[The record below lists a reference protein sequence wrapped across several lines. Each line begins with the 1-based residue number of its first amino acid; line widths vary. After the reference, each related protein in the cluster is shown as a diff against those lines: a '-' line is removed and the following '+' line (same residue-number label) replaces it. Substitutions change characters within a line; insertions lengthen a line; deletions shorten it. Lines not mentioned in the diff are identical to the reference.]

1 MKGIVYKM
9 EKKWYYD
16 AFISY
21 RHTETDSFVAKN
33 LHKQLESFKMPGN
46 IARRLRENEK
56 EAKTRITR
64 VFRDQEE
71 LPLVSNLADPIMEA
85 LGKSEFLIVIC
96 SPRLK
101 ESMWCKK
108 EIETFISLRGREH
121 VLLVL
126 TEGEP
131 SDSFP
136 EELLYREETV
146 TADDGSTIIR
156 KVPAEP
162 LAADVRGHSKKEI
175 LKKIKSEILR
185 LAAPMFGCGYD
196 DLRQRHREQKMHKV
210 IGLSLAGSAIC
221 LLFGLVSTTMALRIG
236 RQNVQIS
243 EQMEEIEQQSEE
255 IAVQAEEIEK
265 QYAEALRSN
274 CISLAKE
281 SANLLEKGD
290 RIAAIETALQAF
302 PGGSNQDIPYTPQ
315 AAYALAESLNLY
327 ENNTKI
333 LPDRILEADT
343 TINFIKISP
352 EGSRIITVDDFG
364 MLCVW
369 DAKNGSKLASFLLSA
384 TLYREEADIAFIS
397 EDVFLYP
404 SETGVNCFDIE
415 QETDIYQIECK
426 YVREI
431 CYSMDTEKAV
441 ISTKNGFL
449 IISGQNGELT
459 ASGSWKEIQETED
472 SMENTDGAVMN
483 EDGTL
488 FATAV
493 VSDEEDIIFVCETET
508 GAVYRRYGIVKGSVK
523 SMRFVDDI
531 LYVADNDIWEP
542 GDSVMD
548 VSGGIIFACDLLR
561 DNSILWSYRNDI
573 GMLYEISISSKEG
586 SSYMLCS
593 SYDKAL
599 VLNRYDGSYID
610 TFSFGSQIVELRN
623 YVGNDAFM
631 VFTRD
636 GTWHYADPT
645 NMNDIVG
652 TIFNDCNSTNVKVF
666 GTGDDYYV
674 TLPYSGKN
682 VTLYRKATGSN
693 YETVCET
700 ENRYACAVLS
710 EDGEYLAVL
719 SYTNDFLLCIDMIR
733 TDTNEVLWS
742 YICDDAFQ
750 GMSFCPEME
759 ALTFVT
765 YNSIFL
771 FDKETGEQKA
781 SYEDRDV
788 SGRYNVIDATGRYV
802 VSSNYR
808 ELNVYDVA
816 DGFHSY
822 EITGE
827 EIFSDKSV
835 VAVSPSMNYLA
846 VASKTKNSLQLY
858 AVDDLRE
865 GETECLCEVENINA
879 TYVEYLF
886 FNDRE
891 EYENGLA
898 LYVVYKNGDIKIY
911 EVDVQHHD
919 MFENGSLKDLESYM
933 MRFIQPEGRD
943 YSIIAGSSEAYL
955 IYNAG
960 DNHGEITAH
969 IEGFLAVDGNRNC
982 IYLAGKNYM
991 YRVNIYDEV
1000 MLREEA
1006 ERQLGIIK

>member
-1 MKGIVYKM
+1 M

-21 RHTETDSFVAKN
+21 RHTENDSFVAKN
-33 LHKQLESFKMPGN
+33 LHKQLENFKLPGN
-46 IARRLRENEK
+46 VARRLRENEQ

-85 LGKSEFLIVIC
+85 LEKSEFLIVIC

-108 EIETFISLRGREH
+108 EIETFISLRGREN

-146 TADDGSTIIR
+146 TADDGSITIR

-162 LAADVRGHSKKEI
+162 LAADVRGHSRKEI

-196 DLRQRHREQKMHKV
+196 DLRQRHREQKMRKV
-210 IGLSLAGSAIC
+210 IALSLAGSAIC
-221 LLFGLVSTTMALRIG
+221 LLFGLVSMTMALRIR
-236 RQNVQIS
+236 RQNMQIS
-243 EQMEEIEQQSEE
+243 EQLKEIEQQSEE

-265 QYAEALRSN
+265 QYAEAVRSN

-302 PGGSNQDIPYTPQ
+302 PGGSNEDIPYTPE

-343 TINFIKISP
+343 NIDFIKISP

-364 MLCVW
+364 ILCVW
-369 DAKNGSKLASFLLSA
+369 DTKNGSKLASFLLSV
-384 TLYREEADIAFIS
+384 TLYRDEAGIAFIS
-397 EDVFLYP
+397 EDAFLYP
-404 SETGVNCFDIE
+404 SEAGVNCFDIN
-415 QETDIYQIECK
+415 QGVDIYQIECE

-431 CYSMDTEKAV
+431 CYSMNTDKAV

-449 IISGQNGELT
+449 VLSGQSGELMV
-459 ASGSWKEIQETED
+459 SGNWKEIQETED

-488 FATAV
+488 FAVAV
-493 VSDEEDIIFVCETET
+493 ESKEEDIIFVCETET
-508 GAVYRRYGIVKGSVK
+508 GAVYRRYSIVKGSVK
-523 SMRFVDDI
+523 CMRFVDDI
-531 LYVADNDIWEP
+531 LYVTDNDIWEL
-542 GDSVMD
+542 GSSVMD
-548 VSGGIIFACDLLR
+548 VSGGIVFACDLSQ

-610 TFSFGSQIVELRN
+610 TFTFGSQIVELRN
-623 YVGNDAFM
+623 YIGNDAFM

-636 GTWHYADPT
+636 GIWHYADPT
-645 NMNDIVG
+645 TMADIVG
-652 TIFNDCNSTNVKVF
+652 TIFDDCNSTNVKVF
-666 GTGDDYYV
+666 ATGDDYYV
-674 TLPYSGKN
+674 TLPYLDKEI
-682 VTLYRKATGSN
+682 TLYRRATGSN
-693 YETVCET
+693 YEVLCES
-700 ENRYACAVLS
+700 ENRYAHAVLS
-710 EDGEYLAVL
+710 EDGEYLAVY
-719 SYTNDFLLCIDMIR
+719 SYTDDFDIFIEMIR
-733 TDTNEVLWS
+733 TDTGEVLWN
-742 YICDDAFQ
+742 YTFEDDAFEE
-750 GMSFCPEME
+750 MSFCPEME

-765 YNSIFL
+765 YNGIFL

-802 VSSNYR
+802 FSLNYR

-822 EITGE
+822 EIMGE

-865 GETECLCEVENINA
+865 GKIECLCEVENINA

-891 EYENGLA
+891 ENETGLA

-911 EVDVQHHD
+911 GVDAQHQKLYED
-919 MFENGSLKDLESYM
+919 GGLQDLESYM
-933 MRFIQPEGRD
+933 MRFIQPEGKD
-943 YSIIAGSSEAYL
+943 YSIIEGSSDAYL

-960 DNHGEITAH
+960 DSHGEITAH
-969 IEGFLAVDGNRNC
+969 IEGFLAVDGNKNC
-982 IYLAGKNYM
+982 IYLADKNHI
-991 YRVNIYDEV
+991 YRVNIYDET